1 MAEVQIRCYEDNDEK
16 DVKEIFTLGLH
27 GLLRSFCMHV
37 LKQLH
42 IQVLLVCVFC
52 ALLASTKSLLLPIL
66 AVTLLLAVGRQGVC
80 HIINSYIKNSLH
92 NDFRN
97 IRQTY
102 LEKPYSCF
110 WVAESQGRVV
120 GTVACRPME
129 MNGGSLEL
137 RRVSV
142 RLSHRGQ
149 GIGKALCR
157 AVEDFARKQGL
168 PAVVLYT
175 SVVQTDAQKLFER
188 MGYKKIREFASS
200 ELYSWITKFMVIKY
214 MLDLQQPGN

>member
-1 MAEVQIRCYEDNDEK
+1 MRIMMKK

-66 AVTLLLAVGRQGVC
+66 AVTLLLAVGRQGK
-80 HIINSYIKNSLH
+80 HPS
-92 NDFRN
+92 D
-97 IRQTY
+97 Y

-149 GIGKALCR
+149 ASVK
-157 AVEDFARKQGL
+157 KQGL
-168 PAVVLYT
+168 PAVVLTLQPINAQYNEMYKSVINKKNVYVKEYVRNCICLFMFLQYSYT
-175 SVVQTDAQKLFER
+175 CCKC
-188 MGYKKIREFASS
+188 IRSF
-200 ELYSWITKFMVIKY
+200 WI
-214 MLDLQQPGN
+214 